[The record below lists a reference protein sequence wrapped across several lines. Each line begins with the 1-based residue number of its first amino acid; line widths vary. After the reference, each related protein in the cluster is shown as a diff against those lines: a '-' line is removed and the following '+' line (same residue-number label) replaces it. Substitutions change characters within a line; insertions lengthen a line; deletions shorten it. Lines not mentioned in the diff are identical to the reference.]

1 MALWSH
7 VKVDPCPTMAPTF
20 RGHAGNLVCHDI
32 PAFRPTGHPRLRHW
46 WPDNLLLQSV
56 SLPALFSLKVAT
68 LTCGKKIQ
76 PGRRTRRG
84 GRPSIHP
91 SRTWLKAIRIR
102 LMGSGGGLKA
112 REERL
117 PVNADAARSSD
128 GVLDLIPDEARKSL
142 QRVSGLAS

>member
-68 LTCGKKIQ
+68 LTCGKKN
-76 PGRRTRRG
+76 GRTRRG

-128 GVLDLIPDEARKSL
+128 GVLDLMPDEACKSL